1 MEQELSYQQGQLE
14 FEAPAGLF
22 IPANPLQIS
31 LADFSGPLDILLY
44 LIRKNKIAIENI
56 DITKIALQYEEYL
69 KLMKQFNLQL
79 AADYLVIA
87 AILTEIKS
95 ISLLPEIEEE
105 GEEGHEDMRLALVK
119 RLKEYEVF
127 QNLAIKMAELPRINR
142 DFWPFQINYRRSGV
156 QRRKEIQPNQLHQA
170 MTSVLARQKIYK
182 TYEIQEEELSTEDR
196 MISMLKRLKNAKEL
210 KRNQGFIS
218 FESFLAFA
226 EGRNGVA
233 VTFISL
239 LQLIRDK
246 LIEVMQKGSYQRIF
260 IRLSQDQLDEAK

>member
-1 MEQELSYQQGQLE
+1 MEQDLSYQQGQLE

-95 ISLLPEIEEE
+95 ISLLPEVEEE
-105 GEEGHEDMRLALVK
+105 EHEDMRLALVK
-119 RLKEYEVF
+119 RLKEYQIF

-142 DFWPFQINYRRSGV
+142 DFWTFQINYRRSGV
-156 QRRKEIQPNQLHQA
+156 QRRKDIQPNQLHQA

-196 MISMLKRLKNAKEL
+196 IVSMLKRLKNAKEL
-210 KRNQGFIS
+210 KWNKGFIS
-218 FESFLAFA
+218 FESFLAFT
-226 EGRNGVA
+226 EGKNGVA

-246 LIEVMQKGSYQRIF
+246 LIEVIQKGSYQRIF
-260 IRLSQDQLDEAK
+260 IRLSQNQPDEAQ

>member
-1 MEQELSYQQGQLE
+1 MEQELSYQQGELQ
-14 FEAPAGLF
+14 FEVPADLF
-22 IPANPLQIS
+22 IPTNPLQVS

-44 LIRKNKIAIENI
+44 LIRNNKIAIENI

-95 ISLLPEIEEE
+95 ISLLPEMEEE
-105 GEEGHEDMRLALVK
+105 EHEDMRLALVK
-119 RLKEYEVF
+119 RLKEYEIL
-127 QNLAIKMAELPRINR
+127 QQLALKITELPRINR
-142 DFWPFQINYRRSGV
+142 DFWTFQVNYHRSRV
-156 QRRKEIQPNQLHQA
+156 QERKEIQPNQLHQA
-170 MTSVLARQKIYK
+170 MASVLARQKVYK
-182 TYEIQEEELSTEDR
+182 TYEVQEEELSTEDR
-196 MISMLKRLKNAKEL
+196 MVSMLKRLRNAKEL
-210 KRNQGFIS
+210 KRNKGFIS

-226 EGRNGVA
+226 EGKNGVA

-260 IRLSQDQLDEAK
+260 IRLSQNQLDETQ